1 MSCSKTGKFLVL
13 HFLHFFTRC
22 PFLLIFMEL
31 HIPLVRFFL
40 HLIREKTKN
49 WHFQINNTLLNI
61 HTSVPSRVSLIRLKR
76 FRLRTSK
83 PSAIYP
89 VKWFW
94 KTPCS
99 DFAIACY
106 FSNQFS
112 ETKFCITLKWLLLL
126 FSAADMF
133 SWDDFLKN
141 LSTSLSEKAS
151 TVVQKGNT
159 YFCLMVQ

>member
-1 MSCSKTGKFLVL
+1 MYFIFFT
-13 HFLHFFTRC
+13 FFTRC

-40 HLIREKTKN
+40 HLIWEK
-49 WHFQINNTLLNI
+49 HFQINNTLLNI

-89 VKWFW
+89 VKWFR

-99 DFAIACY
+99 FGHTHGRLESKFQFIFEVYIAA
-106 FSNQFS
+106 
-112 ETKFCITLKWLLLL
+112 ITLWTQPLNYIHLLASFLE
-126 FSAADMF
+126 SCH
-133 SWDDFLKN
+133 WLKN
-141 LSTSLSEKAS
+141 WAS
-151 TVVQKGNT
+151 SVTK
-159 YFCLMVQ
+159 